1 MTRRELRR
9 FRKAA
14 GRTFDR
20 ACDSGTITNGERTT
34 LTIKLLD
41 DDQVERMAAACT
53 AQAVECGVLSNQM
66 VAAGNIKWVG
76 LGENIDWK
84 KLAEFILKIIPM
96 FL

>member
-20 ACDSGTITNGERTT
+20 ACREGTITNGERTT

-53 AQAVECGVLSNQM
+53 AQAVTCGLLSNEM

-76 LGENIDWK
+76 LGENIDWA